1 MTIMKTKS
9 DIIIKVLSLGIGLA
23 VGIVLIAK
31 VFFELSYDSF
41 YKDID
46 RVYNINTWISMQGNE
61 KDYGQ
66 VSGAVAVGFMEE
78 VPGVEAGTRTTYVFN
93 GDTYLDEEG
102 NKLKATLVCAD
113 TCFFKVFDRP
123 ILAGDPV
130 KALGKWGSVMVSRSF
145 AEKIADQV
153 GNDGS
158 VTPDQVGND
167 GNVTPDQV
175 GNDGSVTPDQVGND
189 GSVTPDQVGNDG
201 SVTPDL
207 IGGLSSIIGKQL
219 ANEDMPGLKM
229 TIEGVFEDFP
239 KNGSL
244 SYDILLSMDTY
255 GKQSTD
261 NWNGNDRYKGYVK
274 LMPGVDPN
282 TLADA
287 IRKMQE
293 AHQPLEQIEAQG
305 TSFKY
310 FLKSF
315 SKMHTSAPEV
325 RQQVVLLSIVA
336 ALLILISL
344 LNYILIVIS
353 SMVKRSKE
361 VGVRKCYGAEGKHI
375 YGMLTKEALLHIVL
389 SLVLAAIII
398 FAGRSIVENL
408 LGVPFTT
415 LLVPQSMV
423 AIGAVIL
430 FVLIISIV
438 VPAELYQRI
447 PVYAALKNYTENSRN
462 WKLGLLGVQVLINV
476 FLVVMMLVIGRQYQV
491 VTHADTGYDYDNLY
505 YISLFDGNRQAV
517 TRAVR
522 ALESLPE
529 VSGVATAYN
538 LPFNGSNGDN
548 VYLPDDDRELFNI
561 ADQYECSDGF
571 YELMGIEFLEGR
583 APRDSSE
590 IVVDEKF
597 VKKMAEFTDWS
608 DGAVGKQ
615 VFITG
620 HDRSRDSQRSYFTIS
635 GVYKSYIIGNLTGV
649 DQRPSALFYGEIGSM
664 SSWMPHVL
672 FKMADQVGHD
682 VMTGSE
688 HNVMTGSDR
697 SSLGKVK
704 ATLEQALE
712 GREINIV
719 SYEEQMRAAYDD
731 SKKMRNTMA
740 LGAVFSL
747 LIALLG
753 LIGFIKD
760 ESLRRSK
767 EMAVRKING
776 ATTRNIL
783 GVFSMDIMKLSI
795 AAALIACIGAFFVA
809 RRWLEQFAEKVS
821 LNPLYFIGGTLLVL
835 AIVLG
840 VVVLNCLRIARA
852 NPVDS
857 LKNE

>member
-1 MTIMKTKS
+1 MKSKN
-9 DIIIKVLSLGIGLA
+9 DILIKVLSLGVGLA

-46 RVYNINTWISMQGNE
+46 RVYTINTWYSHQGEE

-66 VSGAVAVGFMEE
+66 VSGAVAVGFMDE

-93 GDTYLDEEG
+93 GNTYLDEDG
-102 NKLKATLVCAD
+102 NKLSGTLVCAD
-113 TCFFKVFDRP
+113 TCFFQVFDRP

-130 KALGKWGSVMVSRSF
+130 KVLGKWGSVMVNRSF
-145 AEKIADQV
+145 AEKM
-153 GNDGS
+153 
-158 VTPDQVGND
+158 
-167 GNVTPDQV
+167 
-175 GNDGSVTPDQVGND
+175 
-189 GSVTPDQVGNDG
+189 
-201 SVTPDL
+201 
-207 IGGLSSIIGKQL
+207 GGVQECIGKQICN
-219 ANEDMPGLKM
+219 ADMDGLKL

-244 SYDILLSMDTY
+244 DYDILLSMDTY
-255 GKQSTD
+255 GKNSTD
-261 NWNGNDRYKGYVK
+261 NWLGNDRYKGYVK
-274 LMPGVDPN
+274 LFPGVDPN

-305 TSFKY
+305 TSLKY
-310 FLKSF
+310 FLKPF
-315 SKMHTSAPEV
+315 SKMHTSDPEV
-325 RQQVVLLSIVA
+325 KSQVILLSIVA

-375 YGMLTKEALLHIVL
+375 YGMLTKEALLHILL
-389 SLVLAAIII
+389 SLALAALII

-408 LGVPFTT
+408 LGVPFQT
-415 LLVPQSMV
+415 LLVPQSIV
-423 AIGAVIL
+423 AIVAVVL
-430 FVLIISIV
+430 FVLVISIV

-476 FLVVMMLVIGRQYQV
+476 FLVVMMLIIGRQYQKV
-491 VTHADTGYDYDNLY
+491 SNADTGYDYKNLY
-505 YISLFDGNRQAV
+505 YFDMFDGDRQAL
-517 TRAVR
+517 TRAAQTLR
-522 ALESLPE
+522 SLPE
-529 VSGVATAYN
+529 VSAVAAAYN
-538 LPFNGSNGDN
+538 LPFEGSNGDN

-561 ADQYECSDGF
+561 ADQYECSPDF
-571 YELMGIEFLEGR
+571 YHLMGIQFQEGR

-615 VFITG
+615 VYITG
-620 HDRSRDSQRSYFTIS
+620 HDRARYDERSYFTIS

-649 DQRPSALFYGEIGSM
+649 DPRPSALFYGEIGSM
-664 SSWMPHVL
+664 TSWMPHTF
-672 FKMADQVGHD
+672 FKVRPEALQ
-682 VMTGSE
+682 
-688 HNVMTGSDR
+688 
-697 SSLGKVK
+697 KVRQ
-704 ATLEQALE
+704 ALEQALE
-712 GREINIV
+712 GREINIL
-719 SYEEQMRAAYDD
+719 SYEEQMRAAYAD

-740 LGAVFSL
+740 IGAVFSL

-753 LIGFIKD
+753 LIGFIRD

-776 ATTRNIL
+776 ATTRDIL
-783 GVFSMDIMKLSI
+783 SVFATDILKLSGVM
-795 AAALIACIGAFFVA
+795 AVLACIGAFFVA
-809 RRWLEQFAEKVS
+809 RKWLEQFAEKVS
-821 LNPLYFIGGTLLVL
+821 LNPLYFIGGALLVL

-840 VVVLNCLRIARA
+840 VVVLNCLKIARE
-852 NPVDS
+852 NPVVS

>member
-1 MTIMKTKS
+1 MKRNS
-9 DIIIKVLSLGIGLA
+9 DILIKVLSLGIGLA

-46 RVYNINTWISMQGNE
+46 RVYNINTWISMQGEE

-78 VPGVEAGTRTTYVFN
+78 VPGVEAGTRTTFVFN
-93 GDTYLDEEG
+93 GDTYLDEDD

-145 AEKIADQV
+145 AEK
-153 GNDGS
+153 
-158 VTPDQVGND
+158 
-167 GNVTPDQV
+167 
-175 GNDGSVTPDQVGND
+175 
-189 GSVTPDQVGNDG
+189 
-201 SVTPDL
+201 L
-207 IGGLSSIIGKQL
+207 GGIQKVIGKQI
-219 ANEDMPGLKM
+219 ANEDMEGLKL

-244 SYDILLSMDTY
+244 DYDILLSMETY

-274 LMPGVDPN
+274 LMPGLDPN

-293 AHQPLEQIEAQG
+293 AHQPLAQIEAQG
-305 TSFKY
+305 SSFKY
-310 FLKSF
+310 FLKPF
-315 SKMHTSAPEV
+315 SEMHTSAPEV
-325 RQQVVLLSIVA
+325 RQQVILLTIVA

-375 YGMLTKEALLHIVL
+375 YGMLTKEALLHILL
-389 SLVLAAIII
+389 SLVLAGAII

-408 LGVPFTT
+408 LGVPFQT
-415 LLVPQSMV
+415 LLVPQSIV
-423 AIGAVIL
+423 AIAAVL
-430 FVLIISIV
+430 VFVLIISIV

-476 FLVVMMLVIGRQYQV
+476 FLVVMMLIIGRQYQKV
-491 VTHADTGYDYDNLY
+491 SHADTGYDYKNLY
-505 YISLFDGNRQAV
+505 YFDMFDGDRQAL
-517 TRAVR
+517 VR
-522 ALESLPE
+522 ASETLRSLPE
-529 VSGVATAYN
+529 VSGVAASYN
-538 LPFNGSNGDN
+538 LPFQGSSGDN

-561 ADQYECSDGF
+561 ADQYECSPEYYD
-571 YELMGIEFLEGR
+571 LMGIRFLEGR

-590 IVVDEKF
+590 VVVDEKF
-597 VKKMAEFTDWS
+597 VQKMAEFTDWS

-615 VFITG
+615 VFVTG
-620 HDRSRDSQRSYFTIS
+620 HDRSRDTDRSYFTIS
-635 GVYKSYIIGNLTGV
+635 GVYKSYLIGNLTGV
-649 DQRPSALFYGEIGSM
+649 DPRPSALFYGEIGSM
-664 SSWMPHVL
+664 SSWMPHTF
-672 FKMADQVGHD
+672 FKVRPEA
-682 VMTGSE
+682 
-688 HNVMTGSDR
+688 
-697 SSLGKVK
+697 LPKVRQ
-704 ATLEQALE
+704 ALEQALE
-712 GREINIV
+712 GREINIL
-719 SYEEQMRAAYDD
+719 SYEEQMRAAYVD

-753 LIGFIKD
+753 LIGFIRD

-776 ATTRNIL
+776 ATTRDIL
-783 GVFSMDIMKLSI
+783 GAFSMDITKLSI
-795 AAALIACIGAFFVA
+795 TAALIACIGAFFVA
-809 RRWLEQFAEKVS
+809 HKWLEQFAEKVS
-821 LNPLYFIGGTLLVL
+821 LNPLYFIGGAVLVL

-852 NPVDS
+852 NPVES

>member
-1 MTIMKTKS
+1 MKTKS
-9 DIIIKVLSLGIGLA
+9 DIWIKVLSLGVGLA

-41 YKDID
+41 YKGID
-46 RVYNINTWISMQGNE
+46 RVYTINTWISMQGSE

-78 VPGVEAGTRTTYVFN
+78 VPGVEAGTRTTSVFN
-93 GDTYLDEEG
+93 GDTYLDEDG

-113 TCFFKVFDRP
+113 TCFFQVFDRP

-130 KALGKWGSVMVSRSF
+130 KTLGKWGGVMVSRSF
-145 AEKIADQV
+145 AEKLIEEIPGGARSDYS
-153 GNDGS
+153 S
-158 VTPDQVGND
+158 V
-167 GNVTPDQV
+167 
-175 GNDGSVTPDQVGND
+175 
-189 GSVTPDQVGNDG
+189 
-201 SVTPDL
+201 
-207 IGGLSSIIGKQL
+207 IGKMIC
-219 ANEDMPGLKM
+219 NEDMPGLKLPV
-229 TIEGVFEDFP
+229 EGVFEDFP

-244 SYDILLSMDTY
+244 SYDILLSMETY

-261 NWNGNDRYKGYVK
+261 NWLGNDRYKGYVK

-282 TLADA
+282 TLADG

-293 AHQPLEQIEAQG
+293 AHQPLEMIEAQG
-305 TSFKY
+305 NTFRY
-310 FLKSF
+310 FLKPF

-325 RQQVVLLSIVA
+325 RQTVILLSIVA

-389 SLVLAAIII
+389 SLALAAIII
-398 FAGRSIVENL
+398 FAGRGIVENL

-415 LLVPQSMV
+415 LLVPQSIA
-423 AIGAVIL
+423 AIAAVL
-430 FVLIISIV
+430 VFVLLISIV

-447 PVYAALKNYTENSRN
+447 PVHAALKNYTENSRN

-476 FLVVMMLVIGRQYQV
+476 FLVVMMLIIGRQYQKV
-491 VTHADTGYDYDNLY
+491 SHADTGYDYDNLY
-505 YISLFDGNRQAV
+505 YISIFDGDRQAV

-522 ALESLPE
+522 VLESLPE

-538 LPFNGSNGDN
+538 LPFQGSNGDN
-548 VYLPDDDRELFNI
+548 VYLPDDNRELFNI

-571 YELMGIEFLEGR
+571 YDLMGIAFLEGR

-597 VKKMAEFTDWS
+597 VTKMAEFADWS

-620 HDRSRDSQRSYFTIS
+620 HDRSREQVRSYFTIS

-649 DQRPSALFYGEIGSM
+649 DPRPSALFYGEIGSM

-672 FKMADQVGHD
+672 FKIPDQAGNDGGRH
-682 VMTGSE
+682 GRL
-688 HNVMTGSDR
+688 DR
-697 SSLGKVK
+697 PSLAKVQ
-704 ATLEQALE
+704 AALEQALE

-731 SKKMRNTMA
+731 SRKMRNTMA
-740 LGAVFSL
+740 IGAVFSL

-753 LIGFIKD
+753 LLGFIKD

-776 ATTRNIL
+776 AATRDIL
-783 GVFSMDIMKLSI
+783 GTFAEDIMKLSAV
-795 AAALIACIGAFFVA
+795 AAVLACIGAVFVA
-809 RRWLEQFAEKVS
+809 RKWLEQFAEKVS
-821 LNPLYFIGGTLLVL
+821 LNPLYFIGGALLVL
-835 AIVLG
+835 VIVLG
-840 VVVLNCLRIARA
+840 VVVRSCLRIARA
-852 NPVDS
+852 NPVES

>member
-1 MTIMKTKS
+1 MKKNS
-9 DIIIKVLSLGIGLA
+9 DILIKVLSLGIGLA

-41 YKDID
+41 YKEID
-46 RVYNINTWISMQGNE
+46 RVYTINTWISMQGNE
-61 KDYGQ
+61 RDYGQ
-66 VSGAVAVGFMEE
+66 VSGAVSVGFMEE
-78 VPGVEAGTRTTYVFN
+78 VPGVEQGTRTTFVFN
-93 GDTYLDEEG
+93 GDTYLDEDG
-102 NKLKATLVCAD
+102 NKLRGTLVCAD

-130 KALGKWGSVMVSRSF
+130 KVLSKWGCVMVSRSF
-145 AEKIADQV
+145 AEKM
-153 GNDGS
+153 
-158 VTPDQVGND
+158 
-167 GNVTPDQV
+167 
-175 GNDGSVTPDQVGND
+175 
-189 GSVTPDQVGNDG
+189 
-201 SVTPDL
+201 
-207 IGGLSSIIGKQL
+207 GGIQECIGKQI
-219 ANEDMPGLKM
+219 ANADMDGMKL

-244 SYDILLSMDTY
+244 DYDILLSMDTY

-261 NWNGNDRYKGYVK
+261 NWLGNDRYKGYVK

-282 TLADA
+282 TLTEA

-305 TSFKY
+305 TSLKY
-310 FLKSF
+310 FLKPF
-315 SKMHTSAPEV
+315 SKMHTSNPEV
-325 RQQVVLLSIVA
+325 KSQVILLSIVA

-375 YGMLTKEALLHIVL
+375 YGMLTKEALLHIIL
-389 SLVLAAIII
+389 SLALAAVII

-408 LGVPFTT
+408 LGVPFQT
-415 LLVPQSMV
+415 LLVPQSIL
-423 AIGAVIL
+423 AIAAVL
-430 FVLIISIV
+430 VFVLIISIV

-462 WKLGLLGVQVLINV
+462 WKLGLLGFQVLINV
-476 FLVVMMLVIGRQYQV
+476 FLVVMMLIIGRQYQK

-505 YISLFDGNRQAV
+505 YISLFDGDRQAI

-522 ALESLPE
+522 TLESLPE

-538 LPFNGSNGDN
+538 LPYNGSNGDN
-548 VYLPDDDRELFNI
+548 VYLPDDDRDLFNI

-571 YELMGIEFLEGR
+571 YDLMGIEFLEGR

-597 VKKMAEFTDWS
+597 VTKMAEFTDWR

-620 HDRSRDSQRSYFTIS
+620 HERSSEQERSYFTIS
-635 GVYKSYIIGNLTGV
+635 GVYKSYLIGNLTGV
-649 DQRPSALFYGEIGSM
+649 DPRPSALFYGEIGSM
-664 SSWMPHVL
+664 SSWMPHIL
-672 FKMADQVGHD
+672 FKVRP
-682 VMTGSE
+682 E
-688 HNVMTGSDR
+688 
-697 SSLGKVK
+697 
-704 ATLEQALE
+704 ALE
-712 GREINIV
+712 NVRGALNEALPDKEINIV
-719 SYEEQMRAAYDD
+719 SYEEEMRAAYAD

-753 LIGFIKD
+753 LIGFIRD

-776 ATTRNIL
+776 ATTRDIL
-783 GVFSMDIMKLSI
+783 GVFATDIMKLS
-795 AAALIACIGAFFVA
+795 AVMAVIACLAAFFVA
-809 RRWLEQFAEKVS
+809 HKWLEQFAEKVS
-821 LNPLYFIGGTLLVL
+821 LNPLYFIGGAALVL
-835 AIVLG
+835 LIVLG

-852 NPVDS
+852 NPVES

>member
-1 MTIMKTKS
+1 MKRKP
-9 DIIIKVLSLGIGLA
+9 DILIKVLSLGIGLA

-46 RVYNINTWISMQGNE
+46 RVYTINTWISMQGEE
-61 KDYGQ
+61 KDYYQ

-78 VPGVEAGTRTTYVFN
+78 VPGVEVGTRTTYVFN
-93 GDTYLDEEG
+93 GDTYLDENG

-130 KALGKWGSVMVSRSF
+130 KALGKWGSVVVSRSF
-145 AEKIADQV
+145 AEKLGDVQEC
-153 GNDGS
+153 
-158 VTPDQVGND
+158 
-167 GNVTPDQV
+167 
-175 GNDGSVTPDQVGND
+175 
-189 GSVTPDQVGNDG
+189 
-201 SVTPDL
+201 
-207 IGGLSSIIGKQL
+207 IGKQI
-219 ANEDMPGLKM
+219 ANEDMEGLKL

-244 SYDILLSMDTY
+244 DYDILLSMETY

-274 LMPGVDPN
+274 LFPGVDPGN
-282 TLADA
+282 LSDG

-293 AHQPLEQIEAQG
+293 AHQPLAELEARG
-305 TSFKY
+305 TQFKY
-310 FLKSF
+310 FLKPF

-325 RQQVVLLSIVA
+325 RHTVILLSIVA

-375 YGMLTKEALLHIVL
+375 YGMLTKEAAIHILL
-389 SLVLAAIII
+389 SLTLAAIII

-415 LLVPQSMV
+415 LLVPQSIV

-430 FVLIISIV
+430 FILIISIV

-476 FLVVMMLVIGRQYQV
+476 FLVVMMLIIGRQYQKV
-491 VTHADTGYDYDNLY
+491 SNADTGYDYKNLY
-505 YISLFDGNRQAV
+505 YFDMYDGDRQAL
-517 TRAVR
+517 TRAHQTLR
-522 ALESLPE
+522 SLPE
-529 VSGVATAYN
+529 VTGVASAYN
-538 LPFNGSNGDN
+538 LPFQGSNGDN

-571 YELMGIEFLEGR
+571 YDLMGIEFLEGR

-615 VFITG
+615 VFVTG
-620 HDRSRDSQRSYFTIS
+620 HERSRNGEQSYFTIS

-649 DQRPSALFYGEIGSM
+649 DPRPSALFYGEIGSM
-664 SSWMPHVL
+664 DSWMPHVM
-672 FKMADQVGHD
+672 FKAQP
-682 VMTGSE
+682 E
-688 HNVMTGSDR
+688 
-697 SSLGKVK
+697 SLPKVK
-704 ATLEQALE
+704 EALE
-712 GREINIV
+712 SVLEDREINIV

-731 SKKMRNTMA
+731 SRKMRNTMA
-740 LGAVFSL
+740 IGSVFSL

-753 LIGFIKD
+753 LIGFIRD

-776 ATTRNIL
+776 ATTRDIL
-783 GVFSMDIMKLSI
+783 GVFATDILKLSAV
-795 AAALIACIGAFFVA
+795 AAILACIGAFIVA

-821 LNPLYFIGGTLLVL
+821 LNPLYFIGGAVLVL

-852 NPVDS
+852 NPVES

>member
-1 MTIMKTKS
+1 MRRHS
-9 DIIIKVLSLGIGLA
+9 DILIKVLSLGVGLA

-46 RVYNINTWISMQGNE
+46 RVYTINTWYSHQGDE

-78 VPGVEAGTRTTYVFN
+78 VPGVEVGTRTTYVFN

-102 NKLKATLVCAD
+102 HKLKATLVCVD

-130 KALGKWGSVMVSRSF
+130 KILGKWGGVMVSRSF
-145 AEKIADQV
+145 AEK
-153 GNDGS
+153 
-158 VTPDQVGND
+158 
-167 GNVTPDQV
+167 
-175 GNDGSVTPDQVGND
+175 
-189 GSVTPDQVGNDG
+189 
-201 SVTPDL
+201 L
-207 IGGLSSIIGKQL
+207 GGVQEAIGKQVY
-219 ANEDMPGLKM
+219 NEDMAGLKLPV
-229 TIEGVFEDFP
+229 EGVFEDFP

-244 SYDILLSMDTY
+244 DYDILLAIETY

-261 NWNGNDRYKGYVK
+261 NWLGNDRYKGYVK

-282 TLADA
+282 TLTDA

-293 AHQPLEQIEAQG
+293 AHQPLERIEAQG
-305 TSFKY
+305 TSLRY
-310 FLKSF
+310 FLKPF
-315 SKMHTSAPEV
+315 STLHTSDPDV
-325 RQQVVLLSIVA
+325 KSQVILLSIVA
-336 ALLILISL
+336 TLLILISL

-353 SMVKRSKE
+353 SLVKRSKE

-389 SLVLAAIII
+389 SLALAAMII
-398 FAGRSIVENL
+398 FAGRGIVENL
-408 LGVPFTT
+408 LGVPFQT
-415 LLVPQSMV
+415 LLVPQSTM
-423 AIGAVIL
+423 AIAAVII
-430 FVLIISIV
+430 FVLVISIV
-438 VPAELYQRI
+438 VPAELYQRV

-476 FLVVMMLVIGRQYQV
+476 FLVVMMLIIGRQYQKV
-491 VTHADTGYDYDNLY
+491 SHADTGYDYDNLY
-505 YISLFDGNRQAV
+505 YISLFDGDRQAIV
-517 TRAVR
+517 RAVNT
-522 ALESLPE
+522 LKSLPE

-538 LPFNGSNGDN
+538 LPFQGSSGDN
-548 VYLPDDDRELFNI
+548 VCLPGDDRELFNI
-561 ADQYECSDGF
+561 ADQYDCSDGF
-571 YELMGIEFLEGR
+571 YDLMGIRFQEGR

-590 IVVDEKF
+590 IAVDEKF
-597 VKKMAEFTDWS
+597 VARMADFADWS

-620 HDRSRDSQRSYFTIS
+620 HDRSRDAERSFFTVA

-649 DQRPSALFYGEIGSM
+649 DPRPSALFYGEIGSM

-672 FKMADQVGHD
+672 FKIQ
-682 VMTGSE
+682 SE
-688 HNVMTGSDR
+688 
-697 SSLGKVK
+697 SLAKVK
-704 ATLEQALE
+704 ETLESALE
-712 GREINIV
+712 GREINIM
-719 SYEEQMRAAYDD
+719 SYEEQMRAAYAD

-740 LGAVFSL
+740 IGAVFSL

-753 LIGFIKD
+753 LIGFIRD

-776 ATTRNIL
+776 ATTRDIL
-783 GVFSMDIMKLSI
+783 SVFAKDIMILS
-795 AAALIACIGAFFVA
+795 AVMAVIACIAAFFVA

-821 LNPLYFIGGTLLVL
+821 LNPLYFLGGSILVL
-835 AIVLG
+835 LIVLG

-852 NPVDS
+852 NPVES

>member
-1 MTIMKTKS
+1 MKKNS
-9 DIIIKVLSLGIGLA
+9 DILIKVLSLGIGLA

-46 RVYNINTWISMQGNE
+46 RVYTIRTWYSQQGDE
-61 KDYGQ
+61 HDYGQ

-93 GDTYLDEEG
+93 GDTYLDENG

-123 ILAGDPV
+123 ILAGNPEQ
-130 KALGKWGSVMVSRSF
+130 ALSKWGCVMVSRSF
-145 AEKIADQV
+145 AEKLVDEMPGQAVHDV
-153 GNDGS
+153 SG
-158 VTPDQVGND
+158 V
-167 GNVTPDQV
+167 
-175 GNDGSVTPDQVGND
+175 
-189 GSVTPDQVGNDG
+189 
-201 SVTPDL
+201 
-207 IGGLSSIIGKQL
+207 IGKQI
-219 ANEDMPGLKM
+219 ANADMDGLKL

-244 SYDILLSMDTY
+244 DYDILLSMETY

-261 NWNGNDRYKGYVK
+261 NWLGNDRYKGYVK
-274 LMPGVDPN
+274 LMPGIDPN
-282 TLADA
+282 TLTEA

-305 TSFKY
+305 TSLKY
-310 FLKSF
+310 FLKPF
-315 SKMHTSAPEV
+315 SNMHTSSPEV
-325 RQQVVLLSIVA
+325 KTQVILLSIVA
-336 ALLILISL
+336 ALLIIISL

-389 SLVLAAIII
+389 SLVIAAIII
-398 FAGRSIVENL
+398 FAGRGIVENL
-408 LGVPFTT
+408 LGVPFQT
-415 LLVPQSMV
+415 LLVSQSIM
-423 AIGAVIL
+423 AIAAVLL
-430 FVLIISIV
+430 FVLVISIV

-447 PVYAALKNYTENSRN
+447 PVYAALKNYTENSRR

-476 FLVVMMLVIGRQYQV
+476 FLVVMMLIIGRQYQKV
-491 VTHADTGYDYDNLY
+491 SNADTGYDYKNLY
-505 YISLFDGNRQAV
+505 YFDLFDGDRQAQV
-517 TRAVR
+517 RAVETLKR
-522 ALESLPE
+522 LPE
-529 VSGVATAYN
+529 VSGVAATYN
-538 LPFNGSNGDN
+538 LPYMGSNGDN
-548 VYLPDDDRELFNI
+548 VSLPEADRELFNI
-561 ADQYECSDGF
+561 ADHYDCSPEF
-571 YELMGIEFLEGR
+571 YDLMGIRFLEGR

-590 IVVDEKF
+590 VVVDEKF
-597 VKKMAEFTDWS
+597 VQKMAEFTDWN

-620 HDRSRDSQRSYFTIS
+620 HGENGMMDKGYFTIS
-635 GVYKSYIIGNLTGV
+635 GVYKSYLIGNLQGV
-649 DQRPSALFYGEIGSM
+649 DERPSALFYGEIGSM
-664 SSWMPHVL
+664 SSWMPHIL
-672 FKMADQVGHD
+672 FKVSPEALV
-682 VMTGSE
+682 
-688 HNVMTGSDR
+688 NVRG
-697 SSLGKVK
+697 
-704 ATLEQALE
+704 ALNE
-712 GREINIV
+712 ALPDKEINIV
-719 SYEEQMRAAYDD
+719 SYEEQMRAAYAD

-776 ATTRNIL
+776 ATTRDIL
-783 GVFSMDIMKLSI
+783 SVFAKDIMKLS
-795 AAALIACIGAFFVA
+795 AVMAVIACIAAYFVA
-809 RRWLEQFAEKVS
+809 HKWLEQFAEKVS
-821 LNPLYFIGGTLLVL
+821 LNPLYFIGGALLVL
-835 AIVLG
+835 TIVLG

-852 NPVDS
+852 NPVES
-857 LKNE
+857 LKAE

>member
-1 MTIMKTKS
+1 MKKNS
-9 DIIIKVLSLGIGLA
+9 DILIKVLSLGIGLA

-41 YKDID
+41 YKEID
-46 RVYNINTWISMQGNE
+46 RVYTINTWISMQGNE
-61 KDYGQ
+61 RDYGQ
-66 VSGAVAVGFMEE
+66 VSGAVSVGFMEE
-78 VPGVEAGTRTTYVFN
+78 VPGVEQGTRTTFVFN
-93 GDTYLDEEG
+93 GDTYLDEDG
-102 NKLKATLVCAD
+102 NKLRGTLVCAD

-130 KALGKWGSVMVSRSF
+130 KVLSKWGCVMVSRSF
-145 AEKIADQV
+145 AEKM
-153 GNDGS
+153 
-158 VTPDQVGND
+158 
-167 GNVTPDQV
+167 
-175 GNDGSVTPDQVGND
+175 
-189 GSVTPDQVGNDG
+189 
-201 SVTPDL
+201 
-207 IGGLSSIIGKQL
+207 GGIQECIGKQI
-219 ANEDMPGLKM
+219 ANADMDGMKL

-244 SYDILLSMDTY
+244 DYDILLSMDTY

-261 NWNGNDRYKGYVK
+261 NWLGNDRYKGYVK

-282 TLADA
+282 TLTEA

-305 TSFKY
+305 TSLKY
-310 FLKSF
+310 FLKPF
-315 SKMHTSAPEV
+315 SKMHTSNPEV
-325 RQQVVLLSIVA
+325 KSQVILLSIVA

-375 YGMLTKEALLHIVL
+375 YGMLTKEALLHIIL
-389 SLVLAAIII
+389 SLALAAVII

-408 LGVPFTT
+408 LGVPFQT
-415 LLVPQSMV
+415 LLVPQSIL
-423 AIGAVIL
+423 AIAAVL
-430 FVLIISIV
+430 VFVLIISIV

-462 WKLGLLGVQVLINV
+462 WKLGLLGFQVLINV
-476 FLVVMMLVIGRQYQV
+476 FLVVMMLIIGRQYQK

-505 YISLFDGNRQAV
+505 YISLFDGDRQAI

-522 ALESLPE
+522 TLESLPE

-538 LPFNGSNGDN
+538 LPYNGSNGDN
-548 VYLPDDDRELFNI
+548 VYLPDDDRDLFNI

-571 YELMGIEFLEGR
+571 YDLMGIEFLEGR

-597 VKKMAEFTDWS
+597 VTKMAEFTDWR

-620 HDRSRDSQRSYFTIS
+620 HERSSEQERSYFTIS
-635 GVYKSYIIGNLTGV
+635 GVYKSYLIGNLTGV
-649 DQRPSALFYGEIGSM
+649 DPRPSALFYGEIGSM
-664 SSWMPHVL
+664 SSWMPHIL
-672 FKMADQVGHD
+672 FKVRP
-682 VMTGSE
+682 E
-688 HNVMTGSDR
+688 
-697 SSLGKVK
+697 
-704 ATLEQALE
+704 ALE
-712 GREINIV
+712 NVRGALNEALPDKEINIV
-719 SYEEQMRAAYDD
+719 WYEEEMRAAYAD

-753 LIGFIKD
+753 LIGFIRD

-776 ATTRNIL
+776 ATTRDIL
-783 GVFSMDIMKLSI
+783 GVFATDIMKLS
-795 AAALIACIGAFFVA
+795 AVMAVIACLAAFFVA
-809 RRWLEQFAEKVS
+809 HKWLEQFAEKVS
-821 LNPLYFIGGTLLVL
+821 LNPLYFIGGAALVL
-835 AIVLG
+835 LIVLG

-852 NPVDS
+852 NPVES

>member
-1 MTIMKTKS
+1 MKTKS
-9 DIIIKVLSLGIGLA
+9 DIVIKVLSLGIGLA

-46 RVYNINTWISMQGNE
+46 RVYTIRTWYSQHGDE
-61 KDYGQ
+61 HDYGQ
-66 VSGAVAVGFMEE
+66 VSGAVSVGFMEE
-78 VPGVEAGTRTTYVFN
+78 VPGVEVGTRTTYVFN
-93 GDTYLDEEG
+93 GDTYLDENG
-102 NKLKATLVCAD
+102 NKLSATLVCAD

-130 KALGKWGSVMVSRSF
+130 KVLSKWGSVMVSRSF
-145 AEKIADQV
+145 AEKILRSAQDDKGTHPQDD
-153 GNDGS
+153 NP
-158 VTPDQVGND
+158 VTLNEVKGLNGAATNLSDV
-167 GNVTPDQV
+167 
-175 GNDGSVTPDQVGND
+175 
-189 GSVTPDQVGNDG
+189 
-201 SVTPDL
+201 
-207 IGGLSSIIGKQL
+207 IGYII
-219 ANEDMPGLKM
+219 ANEDMEGLKM
-229 TIEGVFEDFP
+229 TIEGIFEDFP

-244 SYDILLSMDTY
+244 DYDILLSMETY

-261 NWNGNDRYKGYVK
+261 NWLGNDRYKGYVK
-274 LMPGVDPN
+274 LMPGVDPA
-282 TLADA
+282 TLSDA

-293 AHQPLEQIEAQG
+293 AHQPLAQIEAQG
-305 TSFKY
+305 TSLRY
-310 FLKSF
+310 FLKAF
-315 SKMHTSAPEV
+315 STLHTSDPEV
-325 RQQVVLLSIVA
+325 KSQVILLSIVA

-375 YGMLTKEALLHIVL
+375 YVMLTKEALLHIIL
-389 SLVLAAIII
+389 SLALAAVII

-408 LGVPFTT
+408 LGVPFQT
-415 LLVPQSMV
+415 LLVPQSIL
-423 AIGAVIL
+423 AIAAVL
-430 FVLIISIV
+430 VFVLIISIV

-462 WKLGLLGVQVLINV
+462 WKLGLLGFQVLINV
-476 FLVVMMLVIGRQYQV
+476 FLVVMMLIIGRQYQK

-505 YISLFDGNRQAV
+505 YISLFDGDRQAI

-522 ALESLPE
+522 TLESLPE

-538 LPFNGSNGDN
+538 LPYNGSNGDN

-571 YELMGIEFLEGR
+571 YDLMGIEFLEGR

-597 VKKMAEFTDWS
+597 VKKMAEFTDWR

-620 HDRSRDSQRSYFTIS
+620 HEHSSKQERSYFTIS

-649 DQRPSALFYGEIGSM
+649 DERPSALFYGEIGSM

-672 FKMADQVGHD
+672 FKVDSS
-682 VMTGSE
+682 T
-688 HNVMTGSDR
+688 
-697 SSLGKVK
+697 SLGMTK
-704 ATLEQALE
+704 AALEKALE
-712 GREINIV
+712 GREVNII
-719 SYEEQMRAAYDD
+719 SYEEQMRAAYAD

-753 LIGFIKD
+753 LIGFIRD

-776 ATTRNIL
+776 ATTRDIL
-783 GVFSMDIMKLSI
+783 GVFALDIMKLSAI
-795 AAALIACIGAFFVA
+795 AALVACISGFFVA

-821 LNPLYFIGGTLLVL
+821 LNPLYFIGGAVLVL

-852 NPVDS
+852 NPVES

>member
-1 MTIMKTKS
+1 MKKYS
-9 DIIIKVLSLGIGLA
+9 DILIKVLSLGIGLA

-46 RVYNINTWISMQGNE
+46 RVYTIRTWYSQQGDE
-61 KDYGQ
+61 HDYGQ

-93 GDTYLDEEG
+93 GDTYLDENG

-130 KALGKWGSVMVSRSF
+130 KVLSKWGCVMVSRSF
-145 AEKIADQV
+145 AEKMVDDMPGQAGHDV
-153 GNDGS
+153 SS
-158 VTPDQVGND
+158 V
-167 GNVTPDQV
+167 
-175 GNDGSVTPDQVGND
+175 
-189 GSVTPDQVGNDG
+189 
-201 SVTPDL
+201 
-207 IGGLSSIIGKQL
+207 IGKQI
-219 ANEDMPGLKM
+219 ANADMDGLKL

-244 SYDILLSMDTY
+244 DYDILLSMETY

-261 NWNGNDRYKGYVK
+261 NWLGNDRYKGYVK
-274 LMPGVDPN
+274 LMPGIDPN
-282 TLADA
+282 TLTEA

-305 TSFKY
+305 TSLKY
-310 FLKSF
+310 FLKPF
-315 SKMHTSAPEV
+315 SNMHTSSPEV
-325 RQQVVLLSIVA
+325 KTQVILLSIVA
-336 ALLILISL
+336 ALLIIISL

-389 SLVLAAIII
+389 SLVMAAIII
-398 FAGRSIVENL
+398 FAGRGIVENL
-408 LGVPFTT
+408 LGVPFQT
-415 LLVPQSMV
+415 LLVSQSIM
-423 AIGAVIL
+423 AIAAVLL
-430 FVLIISIV
+430 FVLVISIV

-447 PVYAALKNYTENSRN
+447 PVYAALKNYTENSRR

-476 FLVVMMLVIGRQYQV
+476 FLVVMMLIIGRQYQKV
-491 VTHADTGYDYDNLY
+491 SNADTGYDYKNLY
-505 YISLFDGNRQAV
+505 YFDLFDGDRQAQV
-517 TRAVR
+517 RAVETLKR
-522 ALESLPE
+522 LPE
-529 VSGVATAYN
+529 VSGVAATYN
-538 LPFNGSNGDN
+538 LPYMGSNGDN
-548 VYLPDDDRELFNI
+548 VSLPEDDRELFNI
-561 ADQYECSDGF
+561 ADQYECSPEF
-571 YELMGIEFLEGR
+571 YDLMGIRFLEGR

-590 IVVDEKF
+590 VVVDEKF
-597 VKKMAEFTDWS
+597 VQKMAEFTDWN

-620 HDRSRDSQRSYFTIS
+620 HGENGMMDKGYFTIS
-635 GVYKSYIIGNLTGV
+635 GVYKSYLIGNLQGV
-649 DQRPSALFYGEIGSM
+649 DERPSALFYGEIGSM
-664 SSWMPHVL
+664 SSWMPHIL
-672 FKMADQVGHD
+672 FTVRP
-682 VMTGSE
+682 E
-688 HNVMTGSDR
+688 
-697 SSLGKVK
+697 
-704 ATLEQALE
+704 ALE
-712 GREINIV
+712 NVRGALNEALPDKEINIV
-719 SYEEQMRAAYDD
+719 SYEEQMRAAYAD

-753 LIGFIKD
+753 LIGFIRD

-776 ATTRNIL
+776 ATTRDIL
-783 GVFSMDIMKLSI
+783 SVFAKDIMKLSTVM
-795 AAALIACIGAFFVA
+795 AVIACIGAFFVA
-809 RRWLEQFAEKVS
+809 RKWLEQFAEKVS
-821 LNPLYFIGGTLLVL
+821 LHPLYFIGGALLVL
-835 AIVLG
+835 TIVLG

-852 NPVDS
+852 NPVES
-857 LKNE
+857 LKAE

>member
-1 MTIMKTKS
+1 MRMKRKN
-9 DIIIKVLSLGIGLA
+9 DILIKVLSLGVGLA

-46 RVYNINTWISMQGNE
+46 RVYTINTWISMQGNE

-78 VPGVEAGTRTTYVFN
+78 VPGVEQGTRTTFVFN
-93 GDTYLDEEG
+93 GDTYLDEDG
-102 NKLKATLVCAD
+102 NKLKGTLVCAD
-113 TCFFKVFDRP
+113 TCFFKVFGRP
-123 ILAGDPV
+123 ILAGNPEQ
-130 KALGKWGSVMVSRSF
+130 ALSKWGCVMVSRSF
-145 AEKIADQV
+145 AEKLVDEMPGQAGHDV
-153 GNDGS
+153 SG
-158 VTPDQVGND
+158 V
-167 GNVTPDQV
+167 
-175 GNDGSVTPDQVGND
+175 
-189 GSVTPDQVGNDG
+189 
-201 SVTPDL
+201 
-207 IGGLSSIIGKQL
+207 IGKQI
-219 ANEDMPGLKM
+219 ANADMDGLKL

-244 SYDILLSMDTY
+244 DYDILLSMETY

-282 TLADA
+282 TLTEA

-293 AHQPLEQIEAQG
+293 AHQPLERIEAQG
-305 TSFKY
+305 TSFRY
-310 FLKSF
+310 FLKPF

-325 RQQVVLLSIVA
+325 RQTVILLSIVA

-389 SLVLAAIII
+389 SLALAAVII
-398 FAGRSIVENL
+398 FAGRSIIENL
-408 LGVPFTT
+408 LGVPFQT
-415 LLVPQSMV
+415 LLVSQSII
-423 AIGAVIL
+423 AIAAVII
-430 FVLIISIV
+430 FVLVISIV
-438 VPAELYQRI
+438 VPAELYQRV
-447 PVYAALKNYTENSRN
+447 PVYAALKNYTENSRS
-462 WKLGLLGVQVLINV
+462 WKLGLLGFQVLINV
-476 FLVVMMLVIGRQYQV
+476 FLVVMMLIIGRQYQKV
-491 VTHADTGYDYDNLY
+491 SHANTGYDYDNLY
-505 YISLFDGNRQAV
+505 YISLFDGDRQAI

-522 ALESLPE
+522 TLESLPE
-529 VSGVATAYN
+529 VRGVATAYN
-538 LPFNGSNGDN
+538 LPYNGSNGDN

-571 YELMGIEFLEGR
+571 YGLMGIEFLEGR

-597 VKKMAEFTDWS
+597 VAKMAEFTDWS

-620 HDRSRDSQRSYFTIS
+620 HDRSRDTERSYFTIS
-635 GVYKSYIIGNLTGV
+635 GVYKSYLIGNLTGV
-649 DQRPSALFYGEIGSM
+649 DPRPSALFYGEIGSM

-672 FKMADQVGHD
+672 FKIPGQAG
-682 VMTGSE
+682 
-688 HNVMTGSDR
+688 NDR
-697 SSLGKVK
+697 RGQAGNDRRGQAGNDDDRHGRLDRPSLDKVRE
-704 ATLEQALE
+704 ALEQALE
-712 GREINIV
+712 GREINII
-719 SYEEQMRAAYDD
+719 SYEEQMRAAYAD

-740 LGAVFSL
+740 IGAVFSL

-753 LIGFIKD
+753 LIGFIRD

-776 ATTRNIL
+776 ATTRDIL
-783 GVFSMDIMKLSI
+783 SVFAKDIMKLS
-795 AAALIACIGAFFVA
+795 AVMAVIACVAAFFVA

-821 LNPLYFIGGTLLVL
+821 LNPLYFIGGAALVL
-835 AIVLG
+835 LIVLA

-852 NPVDS
+852 NPVES

>member
-1 MTIMKTKS
+1 MKKNS
-9 DIIIKVLSLGIGLA
+9 DILIKVLSLGIGLA

-46 RVYNINTWISMQGNE
+46 RVYTIRTWYSQQGDE
-61 KDYGQ
+61 HDYGQ

-93 GDTYLDEEG
+93 GDTYLDENG

-130 KALGKWGSVMVSRSF
+130 KVLSKWGCVMVSRSF
-145 AEKIADQV
+145 AEKMVDEMPGQAGHDV
-153 GNDGS
+153 SS
-158 VTPDQVGND
+158 V
-167 GNVTPDQV
+167 
-175 GNDGSVTPDQVGND
+175 
-189 GSVTPDQVGNDG
+189 
-201 SVTPDL
+201 
-207 IGGLSSIIGKQL
+207 IGKQI
-219 ANEDMPGLKM
+219 ANADMDGLKL

-244 SYDILLSMDTY
+244 DYDILLSMETY

-261 NWNGNDRYKGYVK
+261 NWLGNDRYKGYVK
-274 LMPGVDPN
+274 LMSGVDPN
-282 TLADA
+282 TLTEA

-305 TSFKY
+305 TSLKY
-310 FLKSF
+310 FLKPF
-315 SKMHTSAPEV
+315 SNMHTSSPEV
-325 RQQVVLLSIVA
+325 KTQVILLSIVA
-336 ALLILISL
+336 ALLIIISL

-389 SLVLAAIII
+389 SLVMAAIII
-398 FAGRSIVENL
+398 FAGRGIVENL
-408 LGVPFTT
+408 LGVPFQT
-415 LLVPQSMV
+415 LLVPQSIM
-423 AIGAVIL
+423 AIAAVLL
-430 FVLIISIV
+430 FVLGISIV

-447 PVYAALKNYTENSRN
+447 PVYAALKNYTENSRR

-476 FLVVMMLVIGRQYQV
+476 FLVVMMFIIGQQYQKV
-491 VTHADTGYDYDNLY
+491 SNADTGYDYKNLY
-505 YISLFDGNRQAV
+505 YFDMFDGDRQAL
-517 TRAVR
+517 VR
-522 ALESLPE
+522 AAETLRGIPE
-529 VSGVATAYN
+529 VTGVAASYN
-538 LPFNGSNGDN
+538 LPFQGSSGDN
-548 VYLPDDDRELFNI
+548 VYLPDDDRSLFNI
-561 ADQYECSDGF
+561 ADQYECSGDF
-571 YELMGIEFLEGR
+571 YDLMGIQFVEGR

-597 VKKMAEFTDWS
+597 VTKMAEFTDWS
-608 DGAVGKQ
+608 DGAVGKL

-620 HDRSRDSQRSYFTIS
+620 HDRSGDTGRRYFTIS
-635 GVYKSYIIGNLTGV
+635 GIYKPYLIGNLTGV
-649 DQRPSALFYGEIGSM
+649 DERPSALFYGEIGSM
-664 SSWMPHVL
+664 NSWMPHIL
-672 FKMADQVGHD
+672 FKVRP
-682 VMTGSE
+682 E
-688 HNVMTGSDR
+688 
-697 SSLGKVK
+697 
-704 ATLEQALE
+704 ALE
-712 GREINIV
+712 NVCGALNEALPDKEINIV
-719 SYEEQMRAAYDD
+719 SYEEEMRAAYAD

-776 ATTRNIL
+776 ATTRDIL
-783 GVFSMDIMKLSI
+783 SVFAKDIMKLS
-795 AAALIACIGAFFVA
+795 AVMAVIACIGAFFVA
-809 RRWLEQFAEKVS
+809 RKWLEQFAEKVS
-821 LNPLYFIGGTLLVL
+821 LHPLYFIGGALLVL
-835 AIVLG
+835 TIVLG
-840 VVVLNCLRIARA
+840 VVVLNCLRIAHV
-852 NPVDS
+852 NPVES

>member
-1 MTIMKTKS
+1 M
-9 DIIIKVLSLGIGLA
+9 D
-23 VGIVLIAK
+23 
-31 VFFELSYDSF
+31 
-41 YKDID
+41 
-46 RVYNINTWISMQGNE
+46 
-61 KDYGQ
+61 
-66 VSGAVAVGFMEE
+66 
-78 VPGVEAGTRTTYVFN
+78 
-93 GDTYLDEEG
+93 
-102 NKLKATLVCAD
+102 
-113 TCFFKVFDRP
+113 
-123 ILAGDPV
+123 
-130 KALGKWGSVMVSRSF
+130 
-145 AEKIADQV
+145 
-153 GNDGS
+153 
-158 VTPDQVGND
+158 
-167 GNVTPDQV
+167 
-175 GNDGSVTPDQVGND
+175 
-189 GSVTPDQVGNDG
+189 
-201 SVTPDL
+201 
-207 IGGLSSIIGKQL
+207 
-219 ANEDMPGLKM
+219 GLKL

-244 SYDILLSMDTY
+244 DYDILLSMDTY

-293 AHQPLEQIEAQG
+293 AHQPLAMIEAQG
-305 TSFKY
+305 STFRY
-310 FLKSF
+310 FLKPF

-325 RQQVVLLSIVA
+325 RQQVILLTIVA

-353 SMVKRSKE
+353 SLVKRSKE

-389 SLVLAAIII
+389 SLALAAIII

-408 LGVPFTT
+408 LGVPFQT
-415 LLVPQSMV
+415 LLVPQSVV
-423 AIGAVIL
+423 AIVAVIL

-476 FLVVMMLVIGRQYQV
+476 FLVVMMLVIGRQYQKV
-491 VTHADTGYDYDNLY
+491 SHADTGYDYDNLY
-505 YISLFDGNRQAV
+505 YISLFDDDRQAV

-529 VSGVATAYN
+529 VSGVAAAYN
-538 LPFNGSNGDN
+538 LPFEGSNGDN

-615 VFITG
+615 MFITG
-620 HDRSRDSQRSYFTIS
+620 HDRSRDSERSYFTIS
-635 GVYKSYIIGNLTGV
+635 GVYRSYIIGNLTGV
-649 DQRPSALFYGEIGSM
+649 DPRPSALFYGEIGSM
-664 SSWMPHVL
+664 TSWMPHVL
-672 FKMADQVGHD
+672 FKIQPEA
-682 VMTGSE
+682 
-688 HNVMTGSDR
+688 
-697 SSLGKVK
+697 LPK
-704 ATLEQALE
+704 AKEALEQAME

-719 SYEEQMRAAYDD
+719 SYEDQMRAAYDD
-731 SKKMRNTMA
+731 SRKMRNTMA

-776 ATTRNIL
+776 ATTRDIL
-783 GVFSMDIMKLSI
+783 SVFAKDIMKLS
-795 AAALIACIGAFFVA
+795 AVMAVIACIAAYFVA
-809 RRWLEQFAEKVS
+809 HKWLEQFAEKVS
-821 LNPLYFIGGTLLVL
+821 LNPLYFIGGAVLVL
-835 AIVLG
+835 LIVLG

-852 NPVDS
+852 NPVES

>member
-1 MTIMKTKS
+1 MKKNS
-9 DIIIKVLSLGIGLA
+9 DILIKVLSLGIGLA

-46 RVYNINTWISMQGNE
+46 RVYTIRTWYSQQGDE
-61 KDYGQ
+61 HDYGQ

-93 GDTYLDEEG
+93 GDTYLDENG

-130 KALGKWGSVMVSRSF
+130 KVLSKWGCVMVSRSF
-145 AEKIADQV
+145 AEKMVDEMPGQAGHDV
-153 GNDGS
+153 SS
-158 VTPDQVGND
+158 V
-167 GNVTPDQV
+167 
-175 GNDGSVTPDQVGND
+175 
-189 GSVTPDQVGNDG
+189 
-201 SVTPDL
+201 
-207 IGGLSSIIGKQL
+207 IGKQI
-219 ANEDMPGLKM
+219 ANADMDGLKL

-244 SYDILLSMDTY
+244 DYDILLSMETY

-261 NWNGNDRYKGYVK
+261 NWLGNDRYKGYVK
-274 LMPGVDPN
+274 LMPGIDPN
-282 TLADA
+282 TLTEA

-305 TSFKY
+305 TSLKY
-310 FLKSF
+310 FLKPF
-315 SKMHTSAPEV
+315 SNMHTSSPEV
-325 RQQVVLLSIVA
+325 KTQVILLSIVA
-336 ALLILISL
+336 ALLIIISL

-389 SLVLAAIII
+389 SLVIAAIII
-398 FAGRSIVENL
+398 FAGRGIVENL
-408 LGVPFTT
+408 LGVPFQT
-415 LLVPQSMV
+415 LLVSQSIM
-423 AIGAVIL
+423 AIAAVLL
-430 FVLIISIV
+430 FVLVISIV

-447 PVYAALKNYTENSRN
+447 PVYAALKNYTENSRR

-476 FLVVMMLVIGRQYQV
+476 FLVVMMLIIGRQYQKV
-491 VTHADTGYDYDNLY
+491 SNADTGYDYKNLY
-505 YISLFDGNRQAV
+505 YFDLFDGDRQAQV
-517 TRAVR
+517 RAVETLKR
-522 ALESLPE
+522 LPE
-529 VSGVATAYN
+529 VSGVAATYN
-538 LPFNGSNGDN
+538 LPYMGSNGDN
-548 VYLPDDDRELFNI
+548 VSLPEDDRELFNI
-561 ADQYECSDGF
+561 ADQYECSPEF
-571 YELMGIEFLEGR
+571 YDLMGIRFLEGR

-590 IVVDEKF
+590 VVVDEKF
-597 VKKMAEFTDWS
+597 VQKMAEFTDWN

-620 HDRSRDSQRSYFTIS
+620 HGENGMMDEGYFTIS
-635 GVYKSYIIGNLTGV
+635 GVYKSYLIGNLQGV
-649 DQRPSALFYGEIGSM
+649 DERPSALFYGEIGSM
-664 SSWMPHVL
+664 SSWMPHIL
-672 FKMADQVGHD
+672 FKVRP
-682 VMTGSE
+682 E
-688 HNVMTGSDR
+688 
-697 SSLGKVK
+697 
-704 ATLEQALE
+704 ALE
-712 GREINIV
+712 NVRGALNEALPDKEINIV
-719 SYEEQMRAAYDD
+719 SYEEQMRAAYAD

-776 ATTRNIL
+776 ATTRDIL
-783 GVFSMDIMKLSI
+783 SVFASDILKLSTVM
-795 AAALIACIGAFFVA
+795 AVIACIAAYFVA
-809 RRWLEQFAEKVS
+809 HKWLEQFAEKVS
-821 LNPLYFIGGTLLVL
+821 LHPLYFIGGALLVL
-835 AIVLG
+835 TIVLG

-852 NPVDS
+852 NPVES
-857 LKNE
+857 LKAE